1 MPQKKSHKM
10 RLSQRIIGDSKS
22 VRVRE
27 RRGGACLELVEYV
40 SKKLWRP
47 VSDRRSL
54 AANSVKGAW
63 LARSFTLSTNNYLG
77 SWIPGLKAWPS
88 PSHPLQSSS

>member
-1 MPQKKSHKM
+1 VP
-10 RLSQRIIGDSKS
+10 L
-22 VRVRE
+22 RE

-77 SWIPGLKAWPS
+77 SWIPGLKAWPLLRIRCSLIRFFWS
-88 PSHPLQSSS
+88 PDSEIK